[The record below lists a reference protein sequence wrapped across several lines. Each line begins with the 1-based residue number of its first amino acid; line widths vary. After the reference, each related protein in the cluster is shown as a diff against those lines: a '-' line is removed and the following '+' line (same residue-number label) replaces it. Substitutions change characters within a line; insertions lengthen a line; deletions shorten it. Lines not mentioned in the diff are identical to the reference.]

1 MLSQGIAE
9 TTMNL
14 GSPIPALSAKD
25 QEGQLIDLATY
36 GKSGFLL
43 VFFYPKANTP
53 GCTAQACSLRDGN
66 TELTRRGVKIIGI
79 SADAV
84 SSQKTFATDQKLP
97 YPLLADSENKI
108 IQAFGVGGL
117 FGFAQRSAFLFQDG
131 KLVWRDPKGSTKDQ
145 AKVVLDHLD
154 SLSKSEVVPP
164 GTHLSSSGTA
174 RDAQHYTAGQPS
186 SYRLR
191 DSRRPLLSQRHAYH
205 RFRFY

>member
-1 MLSQGIAE
+1 MIPKSWLGLIGGLILSQGLAE

-25 QEGQLIDLATY
+25 QEGQQIDLPTY
-36 GKSGFLL
+36 GKKGFLL
-43 VFFYPKANTP
+43 VFFYPKASTP
-53 GCTAQACSLRDGN
+53 GCTAQACSLRDSN
-66 TELTRRGVKIIGI
+66 TELTHRGVKIIGI

-154 SLSKSEVVPP
+154 SLSKK
-164 GTHLSSSGTA
+164 
-174 RDAQHYTAGQPS
+174 
-186 SYRLR
+186 
-191 DSRRPLLSQRHAYH
+191 
-205 RFRFY
+205 

>member
-1 MLSQGIAE
+1 MIPKSWLGLIGGMLLSQGLAE

-25 QEGQLIDLATY
+25 QEGQQIDLAAY
-36 GKSGFLL
+36 GKKGFLL

-66 TELTRRGVKIIGI
+66 TELTHRGVKIIGI
-79 SADAV
+79 SADSV
-84 SSQKTFATDQKLP
+84 SSQKTFVTDQKLP

-108 IQAFGVGGL
+108 IQAFGVGVL

-154 SLSKSEVVPP
+154 SLSKK
-164 GTHLSSSGTA
+164 
-174 RDAQHYTAGQPS
+174 
-186 SYRLR
+186 
-191 DSRRPLLSQRHAYH
+191 
-205 RFRFY
+205 

>member
-1 MLSQGIAE
+1 MIPKSWLGLIGGLMLSQGLAE

-25 QEGQLIDLATY
+25 QEGQQIDLATY
-36 GKSGFLL
+36 GKKGFLI

-66 TELTRRGVKIIGI
+66 TELTNRGVKIIGV
-79 SADAV
+79 SADSV

-131 KLVWRDPKGSTKDQ
+131 KLIWRDPKGSTKDQ

-154 SLSKSEVVPP
+154 SLSKK
-164 GTHLSSSGTA
+164 
-174 RDAQHYTAGQPS
+174 
-186 SYRLR
+186 
-191 DSRRPLLSQRHAYH
+191 
-205 RFRFY
+205 